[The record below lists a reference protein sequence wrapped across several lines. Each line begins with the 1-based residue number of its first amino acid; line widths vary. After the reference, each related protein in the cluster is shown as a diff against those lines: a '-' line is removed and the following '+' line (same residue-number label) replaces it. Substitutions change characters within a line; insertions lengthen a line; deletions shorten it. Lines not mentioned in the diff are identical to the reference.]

1 MDSVG
6 SNWGLKVVFGAYET
20 VSAVLVLGVKDLG
33 VNPAI
38 HGTCGKKATGA
49 RFPFFYTR
57 ALTPKLCCQGVS
69 VILLPFLEVSLL
81 LLSLFPLQRRFEYG
95 GSGS

>member
-1 MDSVG
+1 MDSIG
-6 SNWGLKVVFGAYET
+6 SNWGLKVVLAAYET
-20 VSAVLVLGVKDLG
+20 VSAVLVLGVKGLG

-38 HGTCGKKATGA
+38 HGTCRKKAVQN
-49 RFPFFYTR
+49 FPFFYMR

-69 VILLPFLEVSLL
+69 VILLSYLEVSLL
-81 LLSLFPLQRRFEYG
+81 LLSLFPLQIRFEHG